1 MEPTIKDKYIIWG
14 FIGVAFCLISF
25 FITLI
30 VSAGFN
36 QDNFVRLIVFV
47 CSNILGWLF
56 YLSFQTVIFDAYEIW
71 KIKSGKKKS
80 SAGIIKTQE
89 EHLQGAHE
97 PTAPTLMPTNGEAI
111 PDMSTNIHTE
121 QEPLIYLTG
130 SNIQLITKSE
140 LCKSIIADGKELITG
155 NQYGE
160 IRVPELKDPKVYI
173 TFKEGLYLFQSTFR
187 GCSALKSIPENL
199 FANCP
204 NVTDF
209 SRTFNGCSALIEIPE
224 NLFANCPAVS
234 KFYETFRGC
243 SALKSIPERLFAN
256 CPNVTS
262 FDGTF
267 QSCSALTEI
276 PENLFANN
284 QKVTNFS
291 FTFYRCSALKSIPER
306 LFANCPNVTTFG
318 STFYGCSALKSI
330 PENLFANN
338 PAVTDFGYT
347 FWDCTKLT
355 SIPKGLFANNPAV
368 TSFGSIFSYCSALIE
383 IPEGLFA
390 SNPAII
396 DFSGTFSACSALK
409 SIPDG
414 LFANNPAVTDFGYT
428 FRGCSALTTIPT
440 RLFDNNRN
448 VTDFSLT
455 FWGCKALTSE
465 SPYTM
470 IGDKKVHLY
479 ERQNYPG
486 QFTAPTSFEC
496 AFTNCTG
503 LRDYTQIPGDWID

>member
-256 CPNVTS
+256 CPNVT
-262 FDGTF
+262 
-267 QSCSALTEI
+267 
-276 PENLFANN
+276 
-284 QKVTNFS
+284 
-291 FTFYRCSALKSIPER
+291 
-306 LFANCPNVTTFG
+306 TFG

-396 DFSGTFSACSALK
+396 DFSGTFSGCSALK